1 MPAYNP
7 HEIEPKWQKYWEEH
21 KTFRALDNIRKPK
34 LYILDMFPYPSGEG
48 LHVGHPE
55 GYTATDMYC
64 RFQRMRGYNVLH
76 PMGYDAFGLPAE
88 QYAIE
93 TGTHPRITTER
104 NIANIRRQI
113 KRLGFSYDWDR
124 EFATTD
130 IEYMRWTQWIFLVL
144 YDTWYDPDLEWSR
157 PDGRKCRGK
166 GRPISELP
174 VPDPVRMQGEQAVR
188 RYKDSFRLAYQ
199 AESPVNWCEALGTV
213 LADEE
218 VIKGRSEHDDH
229 PVVRIPLRQ
238 WLLRITAYA
247 DQLVEDLALLDW
259 PPAIKEMQRHW
270 VGRSEGADVDFRTER
285 GPIRVYTTRPDTLFG
300 ATYMVL
306 APEHRLVDLAPPDCL
321 VTTGQSDAVRAYQAR
336 VASMTE
342 EDRVA
347 GREKTG
353 VFTGAFAVNPVNGE
367 PIPIW
372 IADYVLTG

>member
-1 MPAYNP
+1 MPGYSP
-7 HEIEPKWQKYWEEH
+7 HDIESKWQEYWEQN
-21 KTFRALDNIRKPK
+21 KTFRAPDDTSKPK
-34 LYILDMFPYPSGEG
+34 LYVLDMFPYPSGEG

-113 KRLGFSYDWDR
+113 KRLGFSYDWER

-130 IEYMRWTQWIFLVL
+130 AEYMRWTQWIFLVL

-174 VPDPVRMQGEQAVR
+174 VPEPVRMQGEQAVR

-218 VIKGRSEHDDH
+218 VIYGRSERGNH
-229 PVVRIPLRQ
+229 PVQRIPLRQ
-238 WLLRITAYA
+238 WMLRITAYA
-247 DQLVEDLALLDW
+247 DRLVEDLEMLQW
-259 PPAIKEMQRHW
+259 PEPIKEMQRNW
-270 VGRSEGADVDFRTER
+270 VGRSEGAEGDFYIGEPEDAYDNWKILRQLGEFPEEPQFDT
-285 GPIRVYTTRPDTLFG
+285 IRIYTTRPDTRFG
-300 ATYMVL
+300 
-306 APEHRLVDLAPPDCL
+306 
-321 VTTGQSDAVRAYQAR
+321 
-336 VASMTE
+336 
-342 EDRVA
+342 
-347 GREKTG
+347 
-353 VFTGAFAVNPVNGE
+353 
-367 PIPIW
+367 
-372 IADYVLTG
+372 